1 MADVPHEGSEPA
13 PPGSVTGGPPQAEA
27 ATAKK
32 NLADASPVENPWPR
46 LGRFFER
53 ALSLS
58 RIVVVVPVIVLLLS
72 AMASF
77 AYGTD
82 VFVRS
87 VSHIVDGSQLT
98 SHNLGFLLLLTDL
111 FLIGATLMIAAFGF
125 YDLFIGRTGASGP
138 GVRLPGWLRMHDLN
152 DLKARVISMIILVA
166 AVSFVDD
173 VVESKGSRDT
183 LYLGVGVAVVIAA
196 LTAFLRFGRMD
207 GGERSL
213 AASDELA
220 IAPRRFGLHPGRC
233 PLRPALH
240 PRQRR
245 RPVT

>member
-1 MADVPHEGSEPA
+1 MADAPHEENEA
-13 PPGSVTGGPPQAEA
+13 TFLDNVKDGPPQAEA
-27 ATAKK
+27 VTAER
-32 NLADASPVENPWPR
+32 NSADAPPVENPWPR
-46 LGRFFER
+46 LGIRFER

-58 RIVVVVPVIVLLLS
+58 RVVVVVPVIVLLLS
-72 AMASF
+72 AIASF

-87 VSHIVDGSQLT
+87 VTNVVDDPQLT

-125 YDLFIGRTGASGP
+125 YDLFIGRTGASGT
-138 GVRLPGWLRMHDLN
+138 GAKLPGWLRMHDLN

-173 VVESKGSRDT
+173 VVESKGGLDT

-196 LTAFLRFGRMD
+196 LTAFLHFGRMD
-207 GGERSL
+207 GGERS
-213 AASDELA
+213 
-220 IAPRRFGLHPGRC
+220 
-233 PLRPALH
+233 
-240 PRQRR
+240 
-245 RPVT
+245 